1 MGWSRG
7 TVTETTITAYAR
19 VSLTSFG
26 EVIHLEINQDIVEVT
41 STCLMPQ
48 LWSIGKNKRNI
59 RRLGRNLNLL
69 MENCSNEELQQ
80 TYMKASAEFIAGEW
94 QGSRSGRF
102 GSVVESASKISG
114 FMSIFNPK
122 PGYFITPILINLNIF
137 YFFLI
142 GLAGA
147 GFAPYNLHGFE
158 YFGANAADIT
168 QTHGQW
174 WRLLSYQFMHE
185 GFLHLIGNMFTLLM
199 IGVYLEPLLGRT
211 RFLLFYLIC
220 GMAGGLLSIY
230 SHPFRW
236 SVGASGSI
244 LGMYGVFLALLTTDL
259 IEKHARKAILSTLL
273 FFICLQL
280 LAGLKETIDNS
291 AHIGGLVTG
300 FILGRIAISAVRTEN
315 ISRTIKRLAAIA
327 IIATLAFTF
336 ALRKMPNQPNRFRQH
351 IDQFSRN
358 EAMALRY
365 TKMLGSASDEA
376 IIREIQYQT
385 LGFWKQNADVLDQL
399 DQLSIGKSGH
409 ARVQQM
415 RNFVFMQVKKASFE
429 LLWILHNRDVHGYVD
444 SIQNCD
450 YILDDM
456 LQDLS
461 STPWTFQ

>member
-1 MGWSRG
+1 
-7 TVTETTITAYAR
+7 
-19 VSLTSFG
+19 
-26 EVIHLEINQDIVEVT
+26 
-41 STCLMPQ
+41 
-48 LWSIGKNKRNI
+48 
-59 RRLGRNLNLL
+59 
-69 MENCSNEELQQ
+69 
-80 TYMKASAEFIAGEW
+80 MKASAEFIAGEG
-94 QGSRSGRF
+94 QGGRLGRF

-158 YFGANAADIT
+158 YFGANGADIT

-185 GFLHLIGNMFTLLM
+185 GFIHLIGNMFTLLM

-291 AHIGGLVTG
+291 AHIGGWLP
-300 FILGRIAISAVRTEN
+300 
-315 ISRTIKRLAAIA
+315 
-327 IIATLAFTF
+327 
-336 ALRKMPNQPNRFRQH
+336 ALYWAGLP
-351 IDQFSRN
+351 S
-358 EAMALRY
+358 
-365 TKMLGSASDEA
+365 
-376 IIREIQYQT
+376 
-385 LGFWKQNADVLDQL
+385 
-399 DQLSIGKSGH
+399 
-409 ARVQQM
+409 
-415 RNFVFMQVKKASFE
+415 
-429 LLWILHNRDVHGYVD
+429 LLLEQKTRHG
-444 SIQNCD
+444 Q
-450 YILDDM
+450 
-456 LQDLS
+456 
-461 STPWTFQ
+461 